1 MADRA
6 ALVAMALEAALGW
19 PGWLYRWVGHPV
31 GLFARII
38 NAAQRIGN
46 RGGAAARRMAG
57 VATVA
62 VLLIVAGGGAWSL
75 QYAAL
80 SLGPLGWVLVAAM
93 AWPALAMRSLD
104 DHVRAVLNP
113 LQAGDLAAARRAVG
127 MIVGRDTA
135 ELDADG
141 VARAAI
147 ESLAESF
154 CDGVLA
160 PLFWLLVLGLPGV
173 WAYKA
178 LNTADSLIGHPE
190 PDLRD
195 FGWAAARAD
204 DLVNLIP
211 ARLAGA
217 ALCLV
222 GGGWRVMW
230 RDCRRHASPNAGWS
244 EAAMAGALG
253 VRLAGPIRYDGIL
266 RDKAWIG
273 DGPLAGVGDLGRA
286 LGLYRR
292 ACVMVF
298 VVVGAIWLR

>member
-1 MADRA
+1 MADPV
-6 ALVAMALEAALGW
+6 ALTAMALEAALGW
-19 PGWLYRWVGHPV
+19 PGLLYRRVGHPV

-38 NAAQRIGN
+38 NAAQHMGN
-46 RGGAAARRMAG
+46 RGGAAARRVAG

-62 VLLIVAGGGAWSL
+62 LLLIVAGGGGWVL

-80 SLGPLGWVLVAAM
+80 SLGSTGWLLVAVM

-104 DHVRAVLNP
+104 DHVRAVWRALRM
-113 LQAGDLAAARRAVG
+113 GDLAAARRAVG
-127 MIVGRDTA
+127 MIVGRDTDD
-135 ELDADG
+135 LDEDG

-160 PLFWLLVLGLPGV
+160 PLFWLLVLGLPGA

-178 LNTADSLIGHPE
+178 LNTADSMIGHPE

-204 DLVNLIP
+204 DLANWIP
-211 ARLAGA
+211 ARLSGA
-217 ALCLV
+217 ALCLM
-222 GGGWRVMW
+222 GGGWRIMW

-266 RDKAWIG
+266 RNKAWIG
-273 DGPLAGVGDLGRA
+273 DGPPARWADLGRA
-286 LGLYRR
+286 LAIYRR
-292 ACVMVF
+292 ACVVVF
-298 VVVGAIWLR
+298 VVVGVLWLR